1 MAARDLSII
10 STPPSNRVPI
20 ESEVIRFN
28 AKSIQD
34 AIRFEMQRG
43 GQVFFV
49 HNKIDN
55 INEFG
60 NWLENLIPDAKIK
73 IAHSKIDGKNL
84 EKIML
89 EFIENKFDILL
100 STTIIE
106 SGLDVPNANT
116 IFINNAHHFGL
127 SDLHQMRGR
136 VGRSNKKAFCYFITP
151 EISALTDE
159 AKKRINAIRQYSE
172 LGSGF
177 NIAMK
182 DLEIRGA
189 GDLLGGEQSG
199 FINDIGFETYHK
211 ILNEA
216 V

>member
-28 AKSIQD
+28 AKSIQE
-34 AIRFEMQRG
+34 AIRFEIQRG
-43 GQVFFV
+43 GQIFFV

-100 STTIIE
+100 STTII
-106 SGLDVPNANT
+106 
-116 IFINNAHHFGL
+116 
-127 SDLHQMRGR
+127 
-136 VGRSNKKAFCYFITP
+136 
-151 EISALTDE
+151 
-159 AKKRINAIRQYSE
+159 
-172 LGSGF
+172 
-177 NIAMK
+177 
-182 DLEIRGA
+182 
-189 GDLLGGEQSG
+189 
-199 FINDIGFETYHK
+199 
-211 ILNEA
+211 
-216 V
+216 